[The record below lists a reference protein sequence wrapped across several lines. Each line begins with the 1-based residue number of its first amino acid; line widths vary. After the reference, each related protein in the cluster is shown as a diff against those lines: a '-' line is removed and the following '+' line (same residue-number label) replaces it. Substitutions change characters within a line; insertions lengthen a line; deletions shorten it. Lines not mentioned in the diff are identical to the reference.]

1 MKGRGHENIGIA
13 ADIPQNKP
21 LRMHLLSGKGH
32 DNRGIAAADIPKSKP
47 ARSCKGAVIE
57 RERA

>member
-1 MKGRGHENIGIA
+1 MKGKGHENRGTA

-21 LRMHLLSGKGH
+21 LMMHLLSGKGH
-32 DNRGIAAADIPKSKP
+32 DNRGIVADIPKSKP

>member
-1 MKGRGHENIGIA
+1 MKGKGHEHIGIA
-13 ADIPQNKP
+13 ADIPQNMP

-32 DNRGIAAADIPKSKP
+32 DNRGIVAETPKSKP